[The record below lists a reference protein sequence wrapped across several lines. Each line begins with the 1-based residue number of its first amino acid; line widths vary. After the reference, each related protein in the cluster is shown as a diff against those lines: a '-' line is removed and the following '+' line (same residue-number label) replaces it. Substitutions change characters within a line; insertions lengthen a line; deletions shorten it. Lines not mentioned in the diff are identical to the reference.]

1 MLSQREELLNWD
13 KREKKSKIYFI
24 WGKESMNE
32 KVTNKKLCQ
41 KRWTQRA
48 IGKSLGGKLIMLCQQ
63 LFITCRRS
71 DILLNSPMLCSCNG
85 LFAFL

>member
-1 MLSQREELLNWD
+1 MFSQREELLNWD

-32 KVTNKKLCQ
+32 KLTNKKPRQ

-48 IGKSLGGKLIMLCQQ
+48 IGKSLGGKLIMLLQ
-63 LFITCRRS
+63 
-71 DILLNSPMLCSCNG
+71 
-85 LFAFL
+85 